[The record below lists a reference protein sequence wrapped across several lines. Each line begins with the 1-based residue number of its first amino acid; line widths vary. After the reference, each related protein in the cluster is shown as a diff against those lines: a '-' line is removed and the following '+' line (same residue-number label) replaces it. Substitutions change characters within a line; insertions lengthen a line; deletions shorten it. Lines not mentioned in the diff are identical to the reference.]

1 MADNSKKKFS
11 VRKLIYNDKYLI
23 IISIVIAII
32 FWCVTSMSLSPE
44 TNKTISVPI
53 TVDFTDTAASQ
64 LGIKCYGAENVDV
77 DVTISCKKYLAKDI
91 TADDIN
97 AYIQANTVTTTGN
110 KEVPIKV
117 EGRENGDFKVV
128 SYYPTVY
135 KAYFDVEEE
144 KVMDI
149 DVSYENKDFIEEGY
163 VMGEALL
170 SENNVTVKGPKSYV
184 TTVDKV
190 VSNIKFDEKI
200 KETQTFDLKMNAVDS
215 SGNAVDYVSIVSKN
229 ENVSLTIP
237 VLKRTTLDVTSS
249 YIGNPPKVN
258 LSDFSISYSVN
269 SVHAGVLEEAD
280 IKQANIGNIDFS
292 HLTVGENE
300 FVFDTNKMES
310 FAVLDNINEIKATV
324 TVPDTYKTTT
334 LYVDGSNV
342 EFSNLPNG
350 YKAEIASLNSYSVTA
365 VGLEDDLKG
374 LTSSNVKLLI
384 DMSSIKKKPKEGV
397 STFNITA
404 TLENNDTC
412 WVYGEYKASVRVYK
426 K

>member
-1 MADNSKKKFS
+1 
-11 VRKLIYNDKYLI
+11 
-23 IISIVIAII
+23 
-32 FWCVTSMSLSPE
+32 
-44 TNKTISVPI
+44 
-53 TVDFTDTAASQ
+53 
-64 LGIKCYGAENVDV
+64 
-77 DVTISCKKYLAKDI
+77 
-91 TADDIN
+91 
-97 AYIQANTVTTTGN
+97 
-110 KEVPIKV
+110 
-117 EGRENGDFKVV
+117 
-128 SYYPTVY
+128 
-135 KAYFDVEEE
+135 
-144 KVMDI
+144 
-149 DVSYENKDFIEEGY
+149 
-163 VMGEALL
+163 
-170 SENNVTVKGPKSYV
+170 
-184 TTVDKV
+184 
-190 VSNIKFDEKI
+190 
-200 KETQTFDLKMNAVDS
+200 MNAVDS

-342 EFSNLPNG
+342 EFSNLPDG

>member
-1 MADNSKKKFS
+1 MADKSKTKFS
-11 VRKLIYNDKYLI
+11 IRKLIYNDKYLI
-23 IISIVIAII
+23 IISIVLAIVI
-32 FWCVTSMSLSPE
+32 WCVTSMNLSPE

-53 TVDFTDTAASQ
+53 TIDFTDSAASQ
-64 LGIKCYGAENVDV
+64 LGIKCYGEENVDV

-97 AYIQANTVTTTGN
+97 AYLQTNTVTTTGN
-110 KEVPIKV
+110 YEVPIKV
-117 EGRENGDFKVV
+117 EGRENGDFNVV

-144 KVMDI
+144 KVMDV
-149 DVSYENKDFIEEGY
+149 DVSYENDDFIEDGY

-170 SENNVTVKGPKSYV
+170 SENNVTVKGPKSYIS
-184 TTVDKV
+184 TVDKV
-190 VSNIKFDEKI
+190 VSNVKFDEKI
-200 KETQTFDLKMNAVDS
+200 KTTQTVDLNMSAVDS
-215 SGNAVDYVSIVSKN
+215 NGNKVDYVSIVTKN

-249 YIGNPPKVN
+249 FIGNPANVN
-258 LSDFSISYSVN
+258 MSDFSISYSVN
-269 SVHAGVLEEAD
+269 SVNAGVLEEAN

-300 FVFDTNKMES
+300 FVFNANKMES
-310 FAVLDNINEIKATV
+310 FAVLDNINEITATV
-324 TVPDTYKTTT
+324 TVPDTYQTTT

-342 EFSNLPNG
+342 EFSNIPNG
-350 YKAEIASLNSYSVTA
+350 YKAEIASLSSYSVTA
-365 VGLEDDLKG
+365 VGLEDNLKG

-384 DMSSIKKKPKEGV
+384 DMSSIKDKPAEGV

-412 WVYGEYKASVRVYK
+412 WVYGEYKANVRVYK